1 MCLFAIIHPSDS
13 STTPFG
19 PTILMGA
26 ESFILPEFSNVEQ
39 MRRVIRMFE
48 KKDDFMKIIEGADDD
63 KVNIFIGNDGELVDN
78 SAFVFKTIKVGGK
91 AVGAIGV
98 FGPSRMDYSK
108 VISTVEYLSDSLS
121 GDRVIGLLGEPTD
134 ND

>member
-1 MCLFAIIHPSDS
+1 
-13 STTPFG
+13 
-19 PTILMGA
+19 
-26 ESFILPEFSNVEQ
+26 
-39 MRRVIRMFE
+39 MFE
-48 KKDDFMKIIEGADDD
+48 KKDDIMKIIESADSD

-108 VISTVEYLSDSLS
+108 VISTVEYLSATLS
-121 GDRVIGLLGEPTD
+121 GEQVIGLLGEPTD
-134 ND
+134 KD